1 MPPALSRSTSRILR
15 IGNLCP
21 GMPSSSQKE
30 LMPCRF
36 EDHPTVPVTSV
47 HSLVAIARNGWSRSI
62 GKPGRNQLEQV
73 VAITRCAHAYA
84 TALASG
90 RRDGKG
96 GLSRRTVHHMH
107 RVLKQAL
114 GQAVI

>member
-1 MPPALSRSTSRILR
+1 MPPAQSLSTSRILR

-47 HSLVAIARNGWSRSI
+47 HSLVAIARNGGSRSI
-62 GKPGRNQLEQV
+62 GTPGRNQLEQV
-73 VAITRCAHAYA
+73 VAITRCAQSLQCRPL
-84 TALASG
+84 ALIPVV
-90 RRDGKG
+90 R
-96 GLSRRTVHHMH
+96 LIQV
-107 RVLKQAL
+107 VLESAEVQMSP
-114 GQAVI
+114 

>member
-1 MPPALSRSTSRILR
+1 MPPAQSLSTSRILR

-62 GKPGRNQLEQV
+62 GTPGRNQLEQV
-73 VAITRCAHAYA
+73 VAITRCAHYW
-84 TALASG
+84 
-90 RRDGKG
+90 R
-96 GLSRRTVHHMH
+96 H
-107 RVLKQAL
+107 VLPKRKSWSFRGAKKQRPYH
-114 GQAVI
+114 